1 MAPPPHKGKMRQRRD
16 DLAETVVKINRCAT
30 VVKGGRRFSFSALVV
45 VGDKRGRV
53 GIGYGKA
60 NDVPSAIEK
69 GFKKAREAMVTV
81 TLEGQTIPHVVIGR
95 FGAAKVYMQPAS
107 AGTGVV
113 ASNSVR
119 SIIESV
125 GIHDILT
132 KSQGSNNP
140 INLLKATLEGL
151 LRLRSRAQVAQ
162 LRGVEL

>member
-1 MAPPPHKGKMRQRRD
+1 
-16 DLAETVVKINRCAT
+16 
-30 VVKGGRRFSFSALVV
+30 
-45 VGDKRGRV
+45 
-53 GIGYGKA
+53 
-60 NDVPSAIEK
+60 
-69 GFKKAREAMVTV
+69 
-81 TLEGQTIPHVVIGR
+81 
-95 FGAAKVYMQPAS
+95 
-107 AGTGVV
+107 VV